1 MKLARSTR
9 RRWLLASL
17 AGLLIVRCAQVDVGG
32 ADVAADVKPGE
43 VAFRLAEPND
53 TAIVVPVTINGKG
66 PYDFVLDTGAT
77 LTCVGESL
85 ARELE
90 LPEPRGVL
98 GRGASIGGSGNMR
111 LVQIESL
118 RVGETE
124 ATDVM
129 GCAVDLSNVRQL
141 GLDVRGLLG
150 LNVLKNFRVTL
161 DFERKIM
168 RLEPNATRSRR

>member
-1 MKLARSTR
+1 MMRHR
-9 RRWLLASL
+9 LLVPFVV
-17 AGLLIVRCAQVDVGG
+17 LLTAACVQTDVGG
-32 ADVAADVKPGE
+32 ADVAAGAKPGE

-53 TAIVVPVTINGKG
+53 TAIIVPVTIDGKG

-85 ARELE
+85 AKELA

-98 GRGASIGGSGNMR
+98 GRGATIGGSGNMR

-118 RVGETE
+118 RIGETE
-124 ATDVM
+124 ATNVM
-129 GCAVDLSNVRQL
+129 ACAVDLSNVRQL
-141 GLDVRGLLG
+141 GLDVHGLLG

-168 RLEPNATRSRR
+168 RLDSGRPASTPAV